1 MNKIL
6 FLLAGMVFLAL
17 GSCTIS
23 ETYTY
28 DKNFNGTKVI
38 EFELES
44 AGFGSYDKDAL
55 ETQKNKIK
63 ADSTMDDK
71 DKLKAILTLNMLKNY
86 GMEEEDLN
94 TIDSI
99 FQLMGNIKNYKFDKV
114 NSNYLKIQYDF
125 TAGNIEIK
133 DKQRYDSLVARLN
146 DNIRWYFI
154 YNPNKITVLDKNK
167 VLWKILDVDLF
178 KIDFITYEKV
188 VGDTGDK
195 TFLITKSFER
205 KIKSVSNPRVFV
217 SSDRHILKT
226 KVKLSDVLDF
236 KFNNETI
243 IEFE

>member
-6 FLLAGMVFLAL
+6 ILLAGTLLIAL

-38 EFELES
+38 EFELEN
-44 AGFGSYDKDAL
+44 AGFGPYDKDAL
-55 ETQKNKIK
+55 ESQKNKIK

-86 GMEEEDLN
+86 GMDEKDLN

-99 FQLMGNIKNYKFDKV
+99 FNLIGNIKNYKFEKV
-114 NSNYLKIQYDF
+114 NSKYLKIKYDF
-125 TAGNIEIK
+125 TAGDLDII
-133 DKQRYDSLVARLN
+133 DKERYDSLVARLN

-154 YNPNKITVLDKNK
+154 YNPNKITILDKNR
-167 VLWKILDVDLF
+167 VLWRILDIDLF

-188 VGDTGDK
+188 TGDVGDK
-195 TFLITKSFER
+195 SFLITKSFER
-205 KIKSVSNPRVFV
+205 KIKSVSNPDIFI
-217 SSDRHILKT
+217 SSDRHTLKT
-226 KVKLSDVLDF
+226 KVKLSDVMDF